1 MTAWGKGEEATLE
14 VLDELLRH
22 RLVEEKFGPDEIDFT
37 FTHHKIQEVVYQ
49 NLPRQRRFH
58 LHALAG
64 AAMESIYAAELETR
78 TGELAHHF
86 EQACL
91 QDKSLAGKA
100 IHYLLQAGQ
109 QAVRQSANQEAV
121 AYYQRGLDILHSQ
134 PETEGRMQQ
143 EVELQIALAVPIKII
158 KGYASPEVRHIYDR
172 ARHLCQKL
180 GNTPDLFTS
189 LVGLCPILWL
199 EWRQVKTG
207 DNLTDQLLAIARAS
221 REDDLLM
228 EAYSQM
234 GSLAFSSDSYAK
246 AGEFFDR
253 GLALYDPARHESYAN
268 RFGHD
273 PAVTCLGF
281 SSLALWLRGYPDQAR
296 LQGQKLI
303 DLIPAMTHPAS
314 QAIACCHL
322 AKQACLRRDARTNA
336 CPCRS
341 SHPTLPAEWAAKLGG
356 FGHGA

>member
-1 MTAWGKGEEATLE
+1 MNWPIISNKPVFKTNHW
-14 VLDELLRH
+14 
-22 RLVEEKFGPDEIDFT
+22 P
-37 FTHHKIQEVVYQ
+37 
-49 NLPRQRRFH
+49 
-58 LHALAG
+58 
-64 AAMESIYAAELETR
+64 
-78 TGELAHHF
+78 
-86 EQACL
+86 
-91 QDKSLAGKA
+91 GKA

-109 QAVRQSANQEAV
+109 QAVQQSANQEAV
-121 AYYQRGLDILHSQ
+121 AYYQRGLDILHPQ

-158 KGYASPEVRHIYDR
+158 KGYASPEVRQIYDR
-172 ARHLCQKL
+172 ACHLCQKL

-189 LVGLCPILWL
+189 LVGLCRYYGL
-199 EWRQVKTG
+199 RG
-207 DNLTDQLLAIARAS
+207 DREARVNLTDQLFAIARAS
-221 REDDLLM
+221 REDDLLI
-228 EAYSQM
+228 EAYSSM
-234 GSLAFSSDSYAK
+234 GSLALDSDSYAK

-273 PAVTCLGF
+273 PVVTCLGY

-322 AKQACLRRDARTNA
+322 AKGACLRRDARTTRAHAEAAIQCCLRNGLPSWEA
-336 CPCRS
+336 LAMAHKGWALCEQGQMAEGWNIIERGHTSLAGAGPRTLVPIFDGFAGSGLFEDAETAGWNGCRDGR
-341 SHPTLPAEWAAKLGG
+341 PGNC
-356 FGHGA
+356 